1 MEEMKLTSTNQIHS
15 KNNMILKHLFV
26 DILIFVVVTIG
37 LAKFCT
43 SSQSPSSPPNNNT
56 ENSSLPPVADVN
68 TLLEEK
74 QIELNWE
81 RQHVFELQEILNKTN
96 ASQRNL
102 VKLSAQ
108 MANKLKEME
117 LKLAYEENALLEAQ
131 TRALRQRSAA
141 AAAPDATEKTVSS
154 NDAPNT
160 SNLRRK
166 GTLQVGDVVQIRGAS
181 TAAPWKIEKRLPDGT
196 YEIVRATDG
205 QKSTSVRGDVL
216 SHYVPYQTG
225 MEAACNVG
233 SFDRVE
239 LVPCIV
245 LEYFPRTRRG
255 PLMLQGDYK
264 VRIPGTEEYPF
275 DEQRTFPVW
284 KVMRKRHAVSSS

>member
-1 MEEMKLTSTNQIHS
+1 MINVREKSTTSRENRS
-15 KNNMILKHLFV
+15 MSFPKRILV
-26 DILIFVVVTIG
+26 DIVVLSVFVIVFVE
-37 LAKFCT
+37 FYN
-43 SSQSPSSPPNNNT
+43 PNN
-56 ENSSLPPVADVN
+56 SPLPLQISQQPKRI
-68 TLLEEK
+68 LLDQE
-74 QIELNWE
+74 IELNWE
-81 RQHVFELQEILNKTN
+81 RQHVDDLQQTLRGVSESQAALVQLNV
-96 ASQRNL
+96 R
-102 VKLSAQ
+102 
-108 MANKLKEME
+108 MERKLKEME